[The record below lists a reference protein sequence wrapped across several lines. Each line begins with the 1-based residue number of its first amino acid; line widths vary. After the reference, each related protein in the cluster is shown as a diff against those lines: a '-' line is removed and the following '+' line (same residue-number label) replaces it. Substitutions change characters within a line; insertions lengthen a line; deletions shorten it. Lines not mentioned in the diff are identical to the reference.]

1 MTMMGCHIGFRD
13 LLGLFSSADCGVLGR
28 GPTKCPILPRR
39 CSFGSFFLL
48 NGHLFGLA
56 CICDG
61 EPGGS
66 ELWRWKG
73 GRGSA
78 LGLGLSGAH
87 SGQSLTGSEP
97 LSTWLFAP

>member
-1 MTMMGCHIGFRD
+1 MPMGCHIGFRD
-13 LLGLFSSADCGVLGR
+13 FLGLCSCADCGVLGR
-28 GPTKCPILPRR
+28 GPTTCRILPQR
-39 CSFGSFFLL
+39 CSFGSFFFLL
-48 NGHLFGLA
+48 NGHLFGLVS
-56 CICDG
+56 ICDG

-87 SGQSLTGSEP
+87 SGQSLPTPG
-97 LSTWLFAP
+97 L